1 MFRDRRQDRRE
12 ERRGG
17 TGAMHYRMRQKL
29 VSIGDDY
36 WIENDQGER
45 VFKVDGKA
53 LRVRQTLIFE
63 DSHGR
68 ELLKIQERVARVRDT
83 MEIEDPGGHTVATVK
98 KALITPLRDRWT
110 VRVADGP
117 DLDVKGNI
125 VDHEYTVE
133 DGRSTV
139 AEVSKK
145 WFRIADTYGVE
156 VAPGQD
162 PALMLAVTAVL
173 DQMAHEALTLTP
185 HRLKGPAGRPRRR
198 ARGDHRS
205 PGRPHPPV
213 SQAVRPRR
221 AGSPPSSW
229 RTFAAW
235 TPRSASRGRS
245 WPSRSR
251 HRAPA

>member
-17 TGAMHYRMRQKL
+17 TGATHYRMRQKL

-53 LRVRQTLIFE
+53 LRARKTLIFE
-63 DSHGR
+63 DSHGT
-68 ELLKIQERVARVRDT
+68 ELLKIQERLARVRDT
-83 MEIEDPGGHTVATVK
+83 MQIEDPGGHTVATVK
-98 KALITPLRDRWT
+98 KALITPLRDRWAVT
-110 VRVADGP
+110 VADGP

-133 DGRSTV
+133 DGRSAV

-156 VAPGQD
+156 VAPRAGPRAD
-162 PALMLAVTAVL
+162 ARRHGRPGPDGARG
-173 DQMAHEALTLTP
+173 ALTLAP
-185 HRLKGPAGRPRRR
+185 HRPQRPRAGPARALSRP
-198 ARGDHRS
+198 
-205 PGRPHPPV
+205 
-213 SQAVRPRR
+213 
-221 AGSPPSSW
+221 AGKV
-229 RTFAAW
+229 
-235 TPRSASRGRS
+235 GQG
-245 WPSRSR
+245 SR
-251 HRAPA
+251 HDLMGPHVTDHEAVNGDGMHIDPPDVVLARTSV